1 MQEPGLDRHEWES
14 RWQTLEEDAEEAPAE
29 TLPELDRL
37 LEEMLDARGYA
48 LDDPVAREGDDR
60 EVVAEFLAAREIT
73 RLVDQAAEG
82 VSPGDVAAAFNGYRS
97 IYEYLMAERRT
108 P

>member
-1 MQEPGLDRHEWES
+1 MQALEPQIQD
-14 RWQTLEEDAEEAPAE
+14 APAE
-29 TLPELDRL
+29 ALPELDGLVER
-37 LEEMLDARGYA
+37 MLTERGYA

-73 RLVDQAAEG
+73 RLVERGSEDI
-82 VSPGDVAAAFNGYRS
+82 SPGDVGAAVNGYRA
-97 IYEYLMAERRT
+97 IYEYLIEERSA